1 MPRYLTNEHEI
12 RRALGL
18 PLPAGA
24 VRCYP
29 ASRLHLETIMADS
42 SALIAQAHAFANQ
55 DPDID
60 TAAELHACIARA
72 EAADAEAIADLRERF
87 ADRLRFGTAG
97 LRGRIQG
104 GTNRMNRVVVMQA
117 AWGLGQYVKAGGMG
131 VEASHGVVIGFDGRR
146 LSRQFAEDTAA
157 VLAGMGVPCHLF
169 PEVVPTPVC
178 AFAITQLGAA
188 AGVMVTASHNP
199 PQDNGYKV
207 YQATGGQIIAP
218 HDTRIADW
226 IERAPTLDVMP
237 RKTSFEAAQLGLRHI
252 IPATLTSTYLDG
264 VAAGCV
270 HPGATTAT
278 PLSLVYTAMHG
289 VGHASVERALRRAGV
304 HGLAV
309 VASQA
314 EPDGAFPTV
323 AFPNP
328 EEPGAM
334 DRALALAAEVDAAL
348 ILANDP
354 DADRLAVGVRDGDT
368 YRMLSG
374 NDVGALLG
382 HDAIAFADTGGAQK
396 LAVTTIV
403 SSSMLG
409 RIAADLGASY
419 TETLTGFK
427 WLAHAGIT
435 RLAERNEHFVFGFEE
450 ALGYSVGPM
459 VKDKDGVSAVVRL
472 VELACWLA
480 GEGRTLLDEL
490 DRLAL
495 AHGLSVGAQWSV
507 RLPGQEGKARIQAA
521 MAALRAEAP
530 TQLAGKDVVE
540 WHDLADGSAWA
551 ASTAP
556 REMDLP
562 SADVLVFYDDEGTR
576 LVVRPSG
583 TEPKIKFYL
592 ESAGWPKSRDEIA
605 SVRAEREVR
614 LADMRQDIMELLGL

>member
-1 MPRYLTNEHEI
+1 MT
-12 RRALGL
+12 AL
-18 PLPAGA
+18 
-24 VRCYP
+24 
-29 ASRLHLETIMADS
+29 SD
-42 SALIAQAHAFANQ
+42 LIAQAHNFAAQ
-55 DPDID
+55 DPERDS
-60 TAAELHACIARA
+60 ANELLAVIERA
-72 EAADAEAIADLRERF
+72 QAGDGAAADDLAERF

-97 LRGRIQG
+97 LRGRIEG

-117 AWGLGQYVKAGGMG
+117 AWGLGQYIKAGGMG
-131 VEASHGVVIGFDGRR
+131 VDAAQGVVIAFDGRR

-157 VLAGMGVPCHLF
+157 VLAAMGVPSHLF
-169 PEVVPTPVC
+169 PEVAPTPVC
-178 AFAITQLGAA
+178 AYAVRHLGAA

-199 PQDNGYKV
+199 PDDNGYKV

-218 HDTRIADW
+218 HDTGISEW
-226 IERAPTLDVMP
+226 IEKAPAIGELP
-237 RKTSFEAAQLGLRHI
+237 RVLPFDAAQAGLRHI
-252 IPATLTSTYLDG
+252 VGDEVVAAYFDG

-270 HPGATTAT
+270 HPGATAAH
-278 PLSLVYTAMHG
+278 PMSLVYTAMHG
-289 VGHASVERALRRAGV
+289 VGHGPVERALRQAGV

-309 VASQA
+309 VPSQT

-334 DRALALAAEVDAAL
+334 DRALELAAEVRAEL

-354 DADRLAVGVRDGDT
+354 DADRLAVGVPDGDG

-382 HDAIAFADTGGAQK
+382 HDAIAFADTQGKTK

-409 RIAADLGASY
+409 RIAGDLGAAY
-419 TETLTGFK
+419 AETLTGFK

-435 RLAERNEHFVFGFEE
+435 RLAERDEHFVFGFEE
-450 ALGYSVGPM
+450 ALGYSVGPL

-472 VELACWLA
+472 VELACWLK
-480 GEGRTLLDEL
+480 GQGRTLTDEL

-495 AHGLSVGAQWSV
+495 THGLSVGAQWSV
-507 RLPGQEGKARIQAA
+507 RMPGQQGRAQIDKA
-521 MAALRAEAP
+521 MAALRQEAP
-530 TQLAGKDVVE
+530 AQLAGLDVVE
-540 WHDLADGSAWA
+540 WVDLADGSGWA
-551 ASTAP
+551 ASDAP
-556 REMDLP
+556 RDLDLP
-562 SADVLVFYDDEGTR
+562 SADVLTYYDAEGTR

-592 ESAGWPKSRDEIA
+592 ESVGWPKERSDIDG
-605 SVRAEREVR
+605 VRAEREQR
-614 LADMRQDIMELLGL
+614 LSAIRADIMGVLGL